1 MRNTTATAVAT
12 CPAPSGVGKMDGHL
26 ELAVADYET
35 TYDGSGRS
43 LPATWDEGTAL
54 DRDATELAE
63 TNDSGA
69 IEAKPTFEV
78 VLDRYQA
85 EIFRYA
91 MQLTRNPAD
100 ADDLYQETMMKAFRA
115 YGRLDADANVR
126 AWIYRIATN
135 TFLSDRRK
143 HGRVDLL
150 DDVAAQA
157 IPAAQSDHAAG
168 LDARALLEEVAVF
181 VDQLPPKQRVALT
194 LRKYHELGYAEIA
207 DALRCSEAAARA
219 SVHEAL
225 RKLRDCFG
233 DRL

>member
-1 MRNTTATAVAT
+1 L
-12 CPAPSGVGKMDGHL
+12 DGHR
-26 ELAVADYET
+26 ELAVSEFET
-35 TYDGSGRS
+35 TYDRSGRS
-43 LPATWDEGTAL
+43 ERPLPATWDDEANL
-54 DRDATELAE
+54 DHLE
-63 TNDSGA
+63 TDLSEANGSTA

-78 VLDRYQA
+78 VLERYQA

-157 IPAAQSDHAAG
+157 IPAAQTDHAAG

>member
-12 CPAPSGVGKMDGHL
+12 CPAPAGMGKMDGHL
-26 ELAVADYET
+26 ELAVTEFET
-35 TYDGSGRS
+35 TYDRSGHS
-43 LPATWDEGTAL
+43 LPATWDQDGAL
-54 DRDATELAE
+54 DHAATDLAE
-63 TNDSGA
+63 SNGSSA
-69 IEAKPTFEV
+69 IETKPTFEV
-78 VLDRYQA
+78 VLERYQA

-115 YGRLDADANVR
+115 YGRLDNDANVR

-157 IPAAQSDHAAG
+157 IPAAQTDHAAG

>member
-1 MRNTTATAVAT
+1 MAMTVATSPGGPDGQAGAGIGATATAT
-12 CPAPSGVGKMDGHL
+12 
-26 ELAVADYET
+26 EL
-35 TYDGSGRS
+35 GGS
-43 LPATWDEGTAL
+43 LPATWEGTVAVGG
-54 DRDATELAE
+54 ELAG
-63 TNDSGA
+63 SVGA
-69 IEAKPTFEV
+69 VNANGAVEKKPTFEV
-78 VLDRYQA
+78 VLERYQT

-100 ADDLYQETMMKAFRA
+100 ADDLYQETMLKAYRA
-115 YGRLDADANVR
+115 YGRLDGDANVR

-143 HGRVDLL
+143 HGRIDLL
-150 DDVAAQA
+150 DAVAAQA
-157 IPAAQSDHAAG
+157 IPAAQTDHAAG
-168 LDARALLEEVAVF
+168 LDARALLQEVAVF
-181 VDQLPPKQRVALT
+181 VDGLPPKQRVALT

-207 DALRCSEAAARA
+207 DTLRCSEAAARA

>member
-12 CPAPSGVGKMDGHL
+12 CPAPAGTGKMDGHL
-26 ELAVADYET
+26 ELAVTEYET
-35 TYDGSGRS
+35 TYERSGGA
-43 LPATWDEGTAL
+43 LPATWEETSSVEESTTD
-54 DRDATELAE
+54 LADGHQ
-63 TNDSGA
+63 NGA
-69 IEAKPTFEV
+69 IEVKPTFEI
-78 VLDRYQA
+78 VLERYQA
-85 EIFRYA
+85 EIYRYA
-91 MQLTRNPAD
+91 MQLTRNPTD

-115 YGRLDADANVR
+115 YGRLDGDANVR
-126 AWIYRIATN
+126 AWVYRIATN

-157 IPAAQSDHAAG
+157 IPAAQTDHAAG
-168 LDARALLEEVAVF
+168 LDARALLQEVAVF
-181 VDQLPPKQRVALT
+181 VDGLPPKQRVALT

-207 DALRCSEAAARA
+207 ETLRCSEAAARA

-225 RKLRDCFG
+225 RKLRDSFG